1 LSRSPLPI
9 DSLLAEITGAL
20 ASGPNVVVEAPPGA
34 GKTTRVPPALLETVK
49 GQIVVLQPRR
59 LPARLAA
66 LRVAEELG
74 EEVGRS
80 VGYSVRFE
88 DVGGP
93 RTRIRFMTE
102 GILLRRLLADPAL
115 DGVGAVVLDEFHERH
130 LATDLALSLLARLQR
145 SVRPDLR
152 LVVMSATLE
161 SEPVR
166 DFLGGCP
173 GIRSEG
179 RAFPVTVEYAD
190 APDDRPLAERAASS
204 VRRLLQEGCAG
215 DLLVFLPGA
224 GEIRRTWEALE
235 SVAGSKNLLVLP
247 LHGDLPPAEQQRAVR
262 PDSRQKVILSTNVAE
277 TSVTIP
283 GVVAVIDSG
292 LARIASHSPWSGLS
306 RLAIAKISQASALQ
320 RAGRAGRTAPGRAL
334 RLYPRNDFESRR
346 SHDVPEIRRLDLSET
361 LLTLA
366 ALGVGD
372 VRRFEWFESPD
383 ESSLEAGR
391 ALLDKLG
398 AVDPVGRLTDL
409 GRKMVRFPAHP
420 RLARL
425 LVEGEARGVGEDAA
439 TLAAL
444 LSEGDIS
451 DEGRARF
458 GGGRQSQLSQE
469 GADVLERLDRFG
481 QARSARFER
490 GRMRALGVN
499 VRAAEAVEKARRQ
512 LASALGRGQQA
523 VDMETLEGFPC
534 LPATIR
540 AERSSAAP
548 HATRPSTPEAVDAA
562 LAMATLTA
570 FPDRV
575 MRRRSPG
582 ATQAV
587 LATGGA
593 AEIGPLPPSDLLVA
607 VDAEERPAQKGRSV
621 VVRLAVG
628 IEPDWLLD
636 MVPGGLADSEALD
649 WNAQTAR
656 VEVTSRLCYG
666 AVVLD
671 ESRKAAPPS
680 LQASRILADTV
691 LGVAGNTVAMTE
703 CSAPS
708 LQVKLELLRE
718 AFPER
723 DIPAFDE
730 AHVRTLLSAACEG
743 LTSLAELSAVP
754 MEERLKQALPTA
766 VVSLLREATPD
777 HVRLPGGRQVP
788 IHYDQGKPPWIES
801 RLQDFFGM
809 RAGPTVGLGRVPL
822 TLHLLAPNQRAVQVT
837 SDLAGFWQKHYPA
850 IRRELSR
857 RYPRHSWPED
867 GATAAPPPP
876 RPPRR

>member
-1 LSRSPLPI
+1 MSRSPLPI

-20 ASGPNVVVEAPPGA
+20 ATGPNVVVEAPPGA
-34 GKTTRVPPALLETVK
+34 GKTTRVPPALVEMVK
-49 GQIVVLQPRR
+49 GQIIVLQPRR

-80 VGYSVRFE
+80 VGYTVRFE

-102 GILLRRLLADPAL
+102 GILLRRLLVDPAL

-166 DFLGGCP
+166 DFLGACP

-179 RAFPVTVEYAD
+179 RAFPVTVEYTD
-190 APDDRPLAERAASS
+190 APDERPLAERAASS
-204 VRRLLQEGCAG
+204 VRRLLQDGCAG

-235 SVAGSKNLLVLP
+235 SVAASKNLLVLP
-247 LHGDLPPAEQQRAVR
+247 LHGDLSPAEQQRAVR
-262 PDSRQKVILSTNVAE
+262 PANRQKVILSTNVAE

-306 RLAIAKISQASALQ
+306 RLAIAKISQASAVQ

-334 RLYPRNDFESRR
+334 RLYPRNDYESRR
-346 SHDVPEIRRLDLSET
+346 SHDVPEIRRLDLSEA

-366 ALGVGD
+366 ALGIGD
-372 VRRFEWFESPD
+372 VRRFEWFEAPD

-398 AVDPVGRLTDL
+398 AVDPAGRLTEL

-451 DEGRARF
+451 DEAKARF
-458 GGGRQSQLSQE
+458 GVGRQSLPSQE

-499 VRAAEAVEKARRQ
+499 PRAVESVDKARRQ
-512 LASALGRGQQA
+512 LASALGKGKQA
-523 VDMETLEGFPC
+523 VRPSTLEG
-534 LPATIR
+534 
-540 AERSSAAP
+540 
-548 HATRPSTPEAVDAA
+548 VDAA

-593 AEIGPLPPSDLLVA
+593 AEIGPLPPADLLVA

-636 MVPGGLADSEALD
+636 LVPGGLSESEALA
-649 WNAQTAR
+649 WNAETAR
-656 VEVTSRLCYG
+656 VERTSRLCYG

-680 LQASRILADTV
+680 PETSRILADAM
-691 LGVAGNTVAMTE
+691 LGVAGNTSATTE
-703 CSAPS
+703 GSAS
-708 LQVKLELLRE
+708 AVQVKLEVLRA

-730 AHVRTLLSAACEG
+730 AQVRALLSAACEG
-743 LTSLAELSAVP
+743 LISLAEFSAVP
-754 MEERLKQALPTA
+754 MEERLRQALPPA

-777 HVRLPGGRQVP
+777 YVRLPGGRQVP
-788 IHYDQGKPPWIES
+788 IHYEPGKPPWIES
-801 RLQDFFGM
+801 RLQDFFGLS
-809 RAGPTVGLGRVPL
+809 AGPTVGLGRVPL
-822 TLHLLAPNQRAVQVT
+822 TLHLLAPNYRAVQVT

-867 GATAAPPPP
+867 GATAVPPPP